1 MKYDFTEEMQTF
13 QRNQDLDI
21 DSPSRFT
28 YKKELAAID
37 SDVGDDPNVLSSN
50 FAPINE
56 KSGSTSGVNANDSKK
71 EPERGG
77 SFKWEHDAERSLP
90 SVQQHLNS

>member
-56 KSGSTSGVNANDSKK
+56 KSGSTSGVNANDSKQ
-71 EPERGG
+71 EPPAIHQHAIPLICLKQLGR
-77 SFKWEHDAERSLP
+77 RST
-90 SVQQHLNS
+90 